1 LCHEIAAKRL
11 LFAPLN
17 ATDETV
23 NTLSMSQLTIQIS
36 EKGDALIAQL
46 QKEIFQRR
54 RKKVSAEGVIETLI
68 ESGAKSQSDKRF
80 AASWQNLV
88 ADIEKAA
95 KVAQTHGAKPAN
107 LSDAEWALVLAHRT
121 RTGVGEADKPKGRTS
136 PSRTSPTSRS
146 RSTTTRAAAK
156 PRTSR
161 SAAPARSASS
171 SAPVSSTSSRAKAT
185 SSRSKAASSR
195 AKASAKALALAAP
208 VPAPD
213 VAEVS
218 TAALGE
224 TFPVGD
230 TPVVDT
236 FSPATPPAA
245 ATTTRRTRTRSTAS
259 NGAKPRTTS
268 SPAARRMAKAAT
280 RLSIGSTGSKAA
292 SPKVTPAAPIPVSYA
307 SADDGLA
314 ANSENPAG

>member
-1 LCHEIAAKRL
+1 
-11 LFAPLN
+11 
-17 ATDETV
+17 
-23 NTLSMSQLTIQIS
+23 MSQLTIQIS

-136 PSRTSPTSRS
+136 PSRTSPSRS

-195 AKASAKALALAAP
+195 AKASAKALALAAS
-208 VPAPD
+208 VPAPE

-224 TFPVGD
+224 TFPV
-230 TPVVDT
+230 VDT
-236 FSPATPPAA
+236 FSSVTPPSA

-280 RLSIGSTGSKAA
+280 RFSIGSTASKAA
-292 SPKVTPAAPIPVSYA
+292 SPKATPAAPIPVSYP

-314 ANSENPAG
+314 VTTENPAG

>member
-1 LCHEIAAKRL
+1 
-11 LFAPLN
+11 
-17 ATDETV
+17 
-23 NTLSMSQLTIQIS
+23 MSQLTIQIS

-107 LSDAEWALVLAHRT
+107 LTDAEWALVLAHRT
-121 RTGVGEADKPKGRTS
+121 RTGFGEADKPKGRVS
-136 PSRTSPTSRS
+136 ASRS

-161 SAAPARSASS
+161 SASPARSASS
-171 SAPVSSTSSRAKAT
+171 SAPVSSPSSRAKAT
-185 SSRSKAASSR
+185 SSRSKAASSK

-208 VPAPD
+208 VPAPE

-218 TAALGE
+218 PAALGQSYPAVE
-224 TFPVGD
+224 TF
-230 TPVVDT
+230 PVVDT
-236 FSPATPPAA
+236 FPPATPPSAP
-245 ATTTRRTRTRSTAS
+245 TTTRRTRTRSTAS

-292 SPKVTPAAPIPVSYA
+292 SPKATPAAPIPVSYP
-307 SADDGLA
+307 STDDGPA
-314 ANSENPAG
+314 ANTENPAD

>member
-1 LCHEIAAKRL
+1 MCHEIGAKRL

-121 RTGVGEADKPKGRTS
+121 RTGLGEADKPKGRTS
-136 PSRTSPTSRS
+136 PSRTSPSRS

-195 AKASAKALALAAP
+195 AKASAKALALAAQ
-208 VPAPD
+208 VTAPD
-213 VAEVS
+213 VAEGN

-230 TPVVDT
+230 TPVGDT

-280 RLSIGSTGSKAA
+280 RLSIGSTASKAA
-292 SPKVTPAAPIPVSYA
+292 SPKATPAAPIPVSYP
-307 SADDGLA
+307 SADEGLA
-314 ANSENPAG
+314 VTTENPAG

>member
-1 LCHEIAAKRL
+1 
-11 LFAPLN
+11 
-17 ATDETV
+17 
-23 NTLSMSQLTIQIS
+23 MSQLTIQIS

-121 RTGVGEADKPKGRTS
+121 RTGLGEADKPKGRTS
-136 PSRTSPTSRS
+136 PSRTSPSRS

-171 SAPVSSTSSRAKAT
+171 SALVSSTSSRAKAT

-195 AKASAKALALAAP
+195 AKASAKALALAAS
-208 VPAPD
+208 VPAPE

-224 TFPVGD
+224 TFPVVD

-236 FSPATPPAA
+236 FSPVTPPSA

-280 RLSIGSTGSKAA
+280 RLSIGSTASKAA
-292 SPKVTPAAPIPVSYA
+292 SPKATPAAPIPVSYP
-307 SADDGLA
+307 SADEGLA
-314 ANSENPAG
+314 VTTENPAG

>member
-1 LCHEIAAKRL
+1 LCHEIGGKRL

-136 PSRTSPTSRS
+136 PSRTSPSRS

-171 SAPVSSTSSRAKAT
+171 SAPLSSTSSRAKAT
-185 SSRSKAASSR
+185 SSRSKAASSK
-195 AKASAKALALAAP
+195 AKTSAKALALAAP
-208 VPAPD
+208 IPAPE

-230 TPVVDT
+230 TPIVDT
-236 FSPATPPAA
+236 FPPATPPAA
-245 ATTTRRTRTRSTAS
+245 ATTTRRTRTRSTAT
-259 NGAKPRTTS
+259 NGAKPRSAS

-280 RLSIGSTGSKAA
+280 RLSISATKSA
-292 SPKVTPAAPIPVSYA
+292 SPKATSTAPIPVSYP
-307 SADDGLA
+307 STEDGLA
-314 ANSENPAG
+314 ANPENPAG

>member
-1 LCHEIAAKRL
+1 LCHEIGGKRL

-107 LSDAEWALVLAHRT
+107 LTDAEWALVLAHRT
-121 RTGVGEADKPKGRTS
+121 RTGFGEADKPKGRAS
-136 PSRTSPTSRS
+136 ASRS

-161 SAAPARSASS
+161 SASPARSASS
-171 SAPVSSTSSRAKAT
+171 SAPVSSPSSRAKAT
-185 SSRSKAASSR
+185 SSRSKAASSK

-208 VPAPD
+208 VPAPE

-218 TAALGE
+218 PAALGQSYPAVE
-224 TFPVGD
+224 TF
-230 TPVVDT
+230 PVVDT
-236 FSPATPPAA
+236 FPPATPPSAP
-245 ATTTRRTRTRSTAS
+245 TTTRRTRTRSTAS

-292 SPKVTPAAPIPVSYA
+292 SPKATPAAPIPVSYP
-307 SADDGLA
+307 STDDGPA
-314 ANSENPAG
+314 ANTENPAD

>member
-1 LCHEIAAKRL
+1 
-11 LFAPLN
+11 
-17 ATDETV
+17 
-23 NTLSMSQLTIQIS
+23 MSQLTIQIS

-107 LSDAEWALVLAHRT
+107 LTDAEWALVLAHRT
-121 RTGVGEADKPKGRTS
+121 RTGFGEADKPKGRAS
-136 PSRTSPTSRS
+136 ASRS

-161 SAAPARSASS
+161 SASPARSASS
-171 SAPVSSTSSRAKAT
+171 SAPVSSPSSRAKAT
-185 SSRSKAASSR
+185 SSRSKAASSK

-208 VPAPD
+208 VPAPE

-218 TAALGE
+218 PAALGQSYPAVE
-224 TFPVGD
+224 TF
-230 TPVVDT
+230 PVVDT
-236 FSPATPPAA
+236 FSPATPPSTP
-245 ATTTRRTRTRSTAS
+245 TTTRRTRTRSTAS

-292 SPKVTPAAPIPVSYA
+292 SPKATPAAPIPVSYP
-307 SADDGLA
+307 STDDGPA
-314 ANSENPAG
+314 ANTENPVD

>member
-1 LCHEIAAKRL
+1 
-11 LFAPLN
+11 
-17 ATDETV
+17 
-23 NTLSMSQLTIQIS
+23 MSQLTIQIS

-136 PSRTSPTSRS
+136 PSRTSPSRS

-171 SAPVSSTSSRAKAT
+171 SAPTSSTSSRAKAT

-208 VPAPD
+208 VLAPE

-224 TFPVGD
+224 TFAVGD
-230 TPVVDT
+230 TQVVDT

-280 RLSIGSTGSKAA
+280 RLSITATKAA
-292 SPKVTPAAPIPVSYA
+292 SPKATAAAPIPVSYPN
-307 SADDGLA
+307 ADDGLA
-314 ANSENPAG
+314 ANSENPAD

>member
-1 LCHEIAAKRL
+1 
-11 LFAPLN
+11 
-17 ATDETV
+17 
-23 NTLSMSQLTIQIS
+23 MSQLTIQIS

-136 PSRTSPTSRS
+136 PSRTSPSRS

-171 SAPVSSTSSRAKAT
+171 SAPVGSTSSRAKAT

-208 VPAPD
+208 VLAPE

-224 TFPVGD
+224 TFAI
-230 TPVVDT
+230 VDT
-236 FSPATPPAA
+236 FSPATPPSAP
-245 ATTTRRTRTRSTAS
+245 TSTRRTRTRSTAT
-259 NGAKPRTTS
+259 NGAKPRSAS

-280 RLSIGSTGSKAA
+280 RLSISATKSA
-292 SPKVTPAAPIPVSYA
+292 SPKATPAAPIPVSYPN
-307 SADDGLA
+307 ADDGLA
-314 ANSENPAG
+314 ANSENPAD

>member
-1 LCHEIAAKRL
+1 
-11 LFAPLN
+11 
-17 ATDETV
+17 
-23 NTLSMSQLTIQIS
+23 MSQLTIQIS

-121 RTGVGEADKPKGRTS
+121 RTGLGEADKPKGRTS
-136 PSRTSPTSRS
+136 PSRTSPSRS

-161 SAAPARSASS
+161 STAPARSASS

-208 VPAPD
+208 VQAPE
-213 VAEVS
+213 VAQVS

-224 TFPVGD
+224 TFS
-230 TPVVDT
+230 VVDT
-236 FSPATPPAA
+236 FSPATPPSAS
-245 ATTTRRTRTRSTAS
+245 TTTRRTRTRSTAT

-280 RLSIGSTGSKAA
+280 RLSISATKSA
-292 SPKVTPAAPIPVSYA
+292 SPKATPAAPISVSYP
-307 SADDGLA
+307 SADDGHSA
-314 ANSENPAG
+314 GGENSAE

>member
-1 LCHEIAAKRL
+1 LCHEIGAKRL

-121 RTGVGEADKPKGRTS
+121 RTGLGEADKPKGRTS
-136 PSRTSPTSRS
+136 PSRTSPSRS

-208 VPAPD
+208 VTAPE

-224 TFPVGD
+224 TFPV
-230 TPVVDT
+230 VDT
-236 FSPATPPAA
+236 FSPATPPSAS
-245 ATTTRRTRTRSTAS
+245 TTTRRTRTRSTAS

-280 RLSIGSTGSKAA
+280 RLSISATKSA
-292 SPKVTPAAPIPVSYA
+292 SPKATPAAPIPVSYP

>member
-1 LCHEIAAKRL
+1 
-11 LFAPLN
+11 
-17 ATDETV
+17 
-23 NTLSMSQLTIQIS
+23 MSQLTIQIS

-107 LSDAEWALVLAHRT
+107 LTDAEWALVLAHRT
-121 RTGVGEADKPKGRTS
+121 RTGLGEADKPKGRTS
-136 PSRTSPTSRS
+136 PSRTSPSRS

-195 AKASAKALALAAP
+195 AKASAKALALAAS
-208 VPAPD
+208 VPAPE

-224 TFPVGD
+224 TFPV
-230 TPVVDT
+230 VDT
-236 FSPATPPAA
+236 FSSVTPPAA

-292 SPKVTPAAPIPVSYA
+292 SPKATPAAPIPVSYP
-307 SADDGLA
+307 STDDGPA
-314 ANSENPAG
+314 ANPENPAD

>member
-1 LCHEIAAKRL
+1 LCHEIGAKRL

-136 PSRTSPTSRS
+136 PSRTSPSRS

-171 SAPVSSTSSRAKAT
+171 SAPVGSTSSRAKAT

-208 VPAPD
+208 VLAPE

-224 TFPVGD
+224 TFAI
-230 TPVVDT
+230 VDT
-236 FSPATPPAA
+236 FSPATPPSAP
-245 ATTTRRTRTRSTAS
+245 TSTRRTRTRSTAT
-259 NGAKPRTTS
+259 NGAKPRSAS

-280 RLSIGSTGSKAA
+280 RLSISATKSA
-292 SPKVTPAAPIPVSYA
+292 SPKATPAAPIPVSYPN
-307 SADDGLA
+307 ADDGLA
-314 ANSENPAG
+314 ANSENPAD

>member
-1 LCHEIAAKRL
+1 
-11 LFAPLN
+11 
-17 ATDETV
+17 
-23 NTLSMSQLTIQIS
+23 MSQLTIQIS
-36 EKGDALIAQL
+36 EKGAALIAQL

-136 PSRTSPTSRS
+136 PSRS

-171 SAPVSSTSSRAKAT
+171 SAPVGSTSSRAKAA
-185 SSRSKAASSR
+185 SSRSKAASSK
-195 AKASAKALALAAP
+195 AKASVKALLAP
-208 VPAPD
+208 VLAPE
-213 VAEVS
+213 VPEVS
-218 TAALGE
+218 TAALVE
-224 TFPVGD
+224 AFP
-230 TPVVDT
+230 TVDT
-236 FSPATPPAA
+236 TLPATTSASAP
-245 ATTTRRTRTRSTAS
+245 TTRRTRTRSTAT
-259 NGAKPRTTS
+259 NGAKPRSSS

-280 RLSIGSTGSKAA
+280 RLSITATKSA
-292 SPKVTPAAPIPVSYA
+292 SPKATPADPIPVSYP
-307 SADDGLA
+307 STDHGLA
-314 ANSENPAG
+314 ANTENPAD

>member
-1 LCHEIAAKRL
+1 LCHEIGAKRL

-121 RTGVGEADKPKGRTS
+121 RTGLGEADKPKGRTS
-136 PSRTSPTSRS
+136 PSRTSPSRS

-208 VPAPD
+208 VTAPE

-224 TFPVGD
+224 SF
-230 TPVVDT
+230 PVVDT
-236 FSPATPPAA
+236 FSPATPPSAS
-245 ATTTRRTRTRSTAS
+245 TTTRRTRTRSTAS

-280 RLSIGSTGSKAA
+280 RLSISATKSA
-292 SPKVTPAAPIPVSYA
+292 SPKATPAAPIPVSYP

>member
-1 LCHEIAAKRL
+1 
-11 LFAPLN
+11 
-17 ATDETV
+17 
-23 NTLSMSQLTIQIS
+23 MSQLTIQIS

-121 RTGVGEADKPKGRTS
+121 RTGLGEADKPKGRTS

-208 VPAPD
+208 VTAPE

-224 TFPVGD
+224 TFPV
-230 TPVVDT
+230 VDT
-236 FSPATPPAA
+236 FSPATPPSAS
-245 ATTTRRTRTRSTAS
+245 TTTRRTRTRSTAS

-292 SPKVTPAAPIPVSYA
+292 SPKATPAAPIPVSYP
-307 SADDGLA
+307 STDDGPA
-314 ANSENPAG
+314 ANTENPAD

>member
-1 LCHEIAAKRL
+1 
-11 LFAPLN
+11 
-17 ATDETV
+17 
-23 NTLSMSQLTIQIS
+23 MSQLTIQIS

-107 LSDAEWALVLAHRT
+107 LTDAEWALVLAHRT
-121 RTGVGEADKPKGRTS
+121 RTGFGEADKPKARAS
-136 PSRTSPTSRS
+136 ASRS

-161 SAAPARSASS
+161 SASPARSASS

-195 AKASAKALALAAP
+195 AKASAKALALTAP

-213 VAEVS
+213 VAEVN

-224 TFPVGD
+224 SFAVGD
-230 TPVVDT
+230 TPVVET

-245 ATTTRRTRTRSTAS
+245 ATTTRRTRTRSTAT

-280 RLSIGSTGSKAA
+280 RLSISATKSA
-292 SPKVTPAAPIPVSYA
+292 SPKATPAAPIPVSYP
-307 SADDGLA
+307 SADDGHA
-314 ANSENPAG
+314 AGGENSAE

>member
-1 LCHEIAAKRL
+1 
-11 LFAPLN
+11 
-17 ATDETV
+17 
-23 NTLSMSQLTIQIS
+23 MSQLTIQIS
-36 EKGDALIAQL
+36 EKGAALIAQL

-136 PSRTSPTSRS
+136 TSRTSPSRS
-146 RSTTTRAAAK
+146 RSTTTRTAAK

-171 SAPVSSTSSRAKAT
+171 SAPVGSTSSRAKAT
-185 SSRSKAASSR
+185 SSRSKAASSK
-195 AKASAKALALAAP
+195 AKASAKALLAP
-208 VPAPD
+208 VLAPE
-213 VAEVS
+213 VPEVS
-218 TAALGE
+218 TAALVE
-224 TFPVGD
+224 AFP
-230 TPVVDT
+230 PVDT
-236 FSPATPPAA
+236 TLPATTSASAP
-245 ATTTRRTRTRSTAS
+245 TTRRTRTRSTAT
-259 NGAKPRTTS
+259 NGAKPRSTS

-280 RLSIGSTGSKAA
+280 RLSITATKSA
-292 SPKVTPAAPIPVSYA
+292 SPKATPAAPIPVSYP
-307 SADDGLA
+307 STDYGLA
-314 ANSENPAG
+314 ANTENPAG

>member
-1 LCHEIAAKRL
+1 LCHEIGGKRL

-107 LSDAEWALVLAHRT
+107 LTDAEWALVLAHRT
-121 RTGVGEADKPKGRTS
+121 RTGFGEADKPKARAS
-136 PSRTSPTSRS
+136 ASRS

-161 SAAPARSASS
+161 SASPARSASS
-171 SAPVSSTSSRAKAT
+171 SAPVSSPSSRAKAT
-185 SSRSKAASSR
+185 SSRSKAASSK

-208 VPAPD
+208 VPAPE

-218 TAALGE
+218 PAALGQSYPAVE
-224 TFPVGD
+224 TF
-230 TPVVDT
+230 PVVDT
-236 FSPATPPAA
+236 FPPATPPSAP
-245 ATTTRRTRTRSTAS
+245 TTTRRTRTRSTAS

-292 SPKVTPAAPIPVSYA
+292 SPKATPAAPIPVSYP
-307 SADDGLA
+307 STDDGPA
-314 ANSENPAG
+314 ANTENPAD

>member
-1 LCHEIAAKRL
+1 
-11 LFAPLN
+11 
-17 ATDETV
+17 
-23 NTLSMSQLTIQIS
+23 MSQLTIQIS

-121 RTGVGEADKPKGRTS
+121 RTGLGEADKPKGRTS
-136 PSRTSPTSRS
+136 PSRTSPSRS

-171 SAPVSSTSSRAKAT
+171 SAPVSSPSSRAKAT

-195 AKASAKALALAAP
+195 AKASAKALALAAS
-208 VPAPD
+208 VPAPE

-224 TFPVGD
+224 TFPV
-230 TPVVDT
+230 VDT
-236 FSPATPPAA
+236 FSSVTPPAA

-280 RLSIGSTGSKAA
+280 RLSIGSTASKAA
-292 SPKVTPAAPIPVSYA
+292 SPKATPAAPIPVSYP

-314 ANSENPAG
+314 VTTENPAG

>member
-1 LCHEIAAKRL
+1 
-11 LFAPLN
+11 
-17 ATDETV
+17 
-23 NTLSMSQLTIQIS
+23 MSQLTIQIS

-121 RTGVGEADKPKGRTS
+121 RTGLGEADKPKGRTS
-136 PSRTSPTSRS
+136 PSRTSPSRS

-195 AKASAKALALAAP
+195 AKASAKALALAAS
-208 VPAPD
+208 VPAPE

-224 TFPVGD
+224 TFPV
-230 TPVVDT
+230 VDT
-236 FSPATPPAA
+236 FSPVTPPSAP
-245 ATTTRRTRTRSTAS
+245 TTTRRTRTRSTAS

-280 RLSIGSTGSKAA
+280 RLSIGSTASKAA
-292 SPKVTPAAPIPVSYA
+292 SPKATPAAPIPVSYP

-314 ANSENPAG
+314 VTTENPAG

>member
-1 LCHEIAAKRL
+1 LGDEIGGKRL

-23 NTLSMSQLTIQIS
+23 NTISMSQLTIQIS

-136 PSRTSPTSRS
+136 SSRTSPSRS

-161 SAAPARSASS
+161 SASPARSASS

-185 SSRSKAASSR
+185 SSRSKAASSK

-208 VPAPD
+208 TTAPE

-224 TFPVGD
+224 TFA
-230 TPVVDT
+230 VVDS
-236 FSPATPPAA
+236 FPPATLPSAP
-245 ATTTRRTRTRSTAS
+245 TSTRRTRTRSTAT
-259 NGAKPRTTS
+259 NGAKPRSAS

-280 RLSIGSTGSKAA
+280 RLSISATKSA
-292 SPKVTPAAPIPVSYA
+292 SPKATPTASIPVSYP
-307 SADDGLA
+307 STDDGLA
-314 ANSENPAG
+314 ANPQNPAG

>member
-1 LCHEIAAKRL
+1 
-11 LFAPLN
+11 
-17 ATDETV
+17 
-23 NTLSMSQLTIQIS
+23 MSQLTIQIS

-136 PSRTSPTSRS
+136 PSRTSPSRS

-195 AKASAKALALAAP
+195 AKASAKALALAAS
-208 VPAPD
+208 VPAPE

-224 TFPVGD
+224 TFPV
-230 TPVVDT
+230 VDT
-236 FSPATPPAA
+236 FSSVTPPSA

-280 RLSIGSTGSKAA
+280 RLSIGSTASKAA
-292 SPKVTPAAPIPVSYA
+292 SPKATPAAPIPVSYP

-314 ANSENPAG
+314 VTTENPAG

>member
-1 LCHEIAAKRL
+1 LCHEIGGKRL

-121 RTGVGEADKPKGRTS
+121 RTGLGEADKPKGRTS
-136 PSRTSPTSRS
+136 PSRTSPSRS
-146 RSTTTRAAAK
+146 RSTTTRSAAK

-171 SAPVSSTSSRAKAT
+171 SAPTSSPSSRAKAT

-236 FSPATPPAA
+236 FSPATPPSA

-280 RLSIGSTGSKAA
+280 RLSISATKSA
-292 SPKVTPAAPIPVSYA
+292 SPKATPAAPIPVSYP

>member
-1 LCHEIAAKRL
+1 LCHEIGAKRL

-107 LSDAEWALVLAHRT
+107 LTDAEWALVLAHRT
-121 RTGVGEADKPKGRTS
+121 RTGFGEADKPKGRAS
-136 PSRTSPTSRS
+136 ASRS

-161 SAAPARSASS
+161 SASPARSASS
-171 SAPVSSTSSRAKAT
+171 SAPVSSPSSRAKAT
-185 SSRSKAASSR
+185 SSRSKAASSK

-208 VPAPD
+208 VPAPE

-218 TAALGE
+218 PAALGQSYPAVE
-224 TFPVGD
+224 TF
-230 TPVVDT
+230 PVVDT
-236 FSPATPPAA
+236 FPPATPPSAP
-245 ATTTRRTRTRSTAS
+245 TTTRRTRTRSTAS

>member
-1 LCHEIAAKRL
+1 LCHEIGAKRL

-121 RTGVGEADKPKGRTS
+121 RTGLGEADKPKVRTS
-136 PSRTSPTSRS
+136 PSRTSPSRS
-146 RSTTTRAAAK
+146 RSTTTRGAAK

-161 SAAPARSASS
+161 SAAAARSASS
-171 SAPVSSTSSRAKAT
+171 SAPTSSTSSRAKAT

-208 VPAPD
+208 VLAPE

-224 TFPVGD
+224 TFAVVD
-230 TPVVDT
+230 TPVVET

-292 SPKVTPAAPIPVSYA
+292 SPKATPAAPIPVSYP
-307 SADDGLA
+307 STDDGPA
-314 ANSENPAG
+314 ANSENPAD

>member
-1 LCHEIAAKRL
+1 LCHEIGAKRL

-107 LSDAEWALVLAHRT
+107 LTDAEWALVLAHRT
-121 RTGVGEADKPKGRTS
+121 RTGFGEADKPKARAS
-136 PSRTSPTSRS
+136 ASRS

-161 SAAPARSASS
+161 SASPARSASS

-185 SSRSKAASSR
+185 SSRSKAANSK
-195 AKASAKALALAAP
+195 AKASAKAMALAAP
-208 VPAPD
+208 IPSPD

-218 TAALGE
+218 TAALGQ
-224 TFPVGD
+224 TF
-230 TPVVDT
+230 PVVDT
-236 FSPATPPAA
+236 FPPATPPSAS
-245 ATTTRRTRTRSTAS
+245 TTTRRTRTRSTAS
-259 NGAKPRTTS
+259 NGAKPRSAS

-280 RLSIGSTGSKAA
+280 RLSIGSTASKAA
-292 SPKVTPAAPIPVSYA
+292 SPKATPAAPIPVSYP
-307 SADDGLA
+307 STDDGPA
-314 ANSENPAG
+314 ANTENPAD

>member
-1 LCHEIAAKRL
+1 LCNEIGGKRL

-23 NTLSMSQLTIQIS
+23 NTFSMSQLTIQIS

-107 LSDAEWALVLAHRT
+107 LTDAEWALVLAHRT
-121 RTGVGEADKPKGRTS
+121 RTGFGEADKPKGRTS
-136 PSRTSPTSRS
+136 PSRS
-146 RSTTTRAAAK
+146 RSTTTKAAAK

-161 SAAPARSASS
+161 SASSARSASN
-171 SAPVSSTSSRAKAT
+171 SASLSSTSSRAKAT
-185 SSRSKAASSR
+185 SSRSKAASSK
-195 AKASAKALALAAP
+195 AKASAKALASAAP
-208 VPAPD
+208 VPAPE
-213 VAEVS
+213 VAEAS
-218 TAALGE
+218 PAALGQSYPAVE
-224 TFPVGD
+224 TF
-230 TPVVDT
+230 PVVDT
-236 FSPATPPAA
+236 FSPASPPSAP
-245 ATTTRRTRTRSTAS
+245 TTTRRTRTRSTAS
-259 NGAKPRTTS
+259 NGAKPRTNS

-280 RLSIGSTGSKAA
+280 RLSIGSTTSKAA
-292 SPKVTPAAPIPVSYA
+292 SAKATPAAPIPASYP
-307 SADDGLA
+307 STVDGPG
-314 ANSENPAG
+314 ANENPAG

>member
-1 LCHEIAAKRL
+1 
-11 LFAPLN
+11 
-17 ATDETV
+17 
-23 NTLSMSQLTIQIS
+23 MSQLTIQIS

-121 RTGVGEADKPKGRTS
+121 RTGLGEADKPKGRTS
-136 PSRTSPTSRS
+136 PSRTSPSRS

-208 VPAPD
+208 VLAPE

-224 TFPVGD
+224 TFAVGDTPVGD

-280 RLSIGSTGSKAA
+280 RLSITATKTA
-292 SPKVTPAAPIPVSYA
+292 SPKATPAAPIPVSYPN
-307 SADDGLA
+307 ADDGLA
-314 ANSENPAG
+314 ANSENPAD

>member
-1 LCHEIAAKRL
+1 
-11 LFAPLN
+11 
-17 ATDETV
+17 
-23 NTLSMSQLTIQIS
+23 MSQLTIQIS

-121 RTGVGEADKPKGRTS
+121 RTGLGEADNPKGRTS
-136 PSRTSPTSRS
+136 PSRTSPSRS

-195 AKASAKALALAAP
+195 AKASAKALALAAS
-208 VPAPD
+208 VPAPE

-224 TFPVGD
+224 TFPV
-230 TPVVDT
+230 VDT
-236 FSPATPPAA
+236 FSSVTPPSA

-259 NGAKPRTTS
+259 NGATPRTTS

-292 SPKVTPAAPIPVSYA
+292 SPKATPAAPIPVSYP

-314 ANSENPAG
+314 VTTENPAG

>member
-1 LCHEIAAKRL
+1 
-11 LFAPLN
+11 
-17 ATDETV
+17 
-23 NTLSMSQLTIQIS
+23 MSQLTIQIS

-136 PSRTSPTSRS
+136 PSRS

-171 SAPVSSTSSRAKAT
+171 SAPVSSPSSRAKAT

-236 FSPATPPAA
+236 FSPATPPSAP
-245 ATTTRRTRTRSTAS
+245 TTTRRTRTRSTAS

-280 RLSIGSTGSKAA
+280 RLSIGSTASKAA
-292 SPKVTPAAPIPVSYA
+292 SPKATPAAPIPVSYP
-307 SADDGLA
+307 STDYGPA
-314 ANSENPAG
+314 ANTENPAD